1 MDTETIVK
9 ISSNNANGQALLNA
23 VQQMRQAYST
33 FRHYHGLM
41 LKAIAAGPDEAARV
55 FGVESP
61 TQAAI
66 FAERW
71 TALLLAANGQIPE
84 QFQDEPYA
92 ILTVLIDGTTYQ

>member
-1 MDTETIVK
+1 MDMDTIVK

-41 LKAIAAGPDEAARV
+41 QKAINAGPEEAARV
-55 FGVESP
+55 FRIESLM
-61 TQAAI
+61 QAAI

-84 QFQDEPYA
+84 EIKDAPYA